1 MATRVH
7 HLDAEFPE
15 NIQRTPNGGAIIPA
29 RLTTS
34 GLVRYQQPDG
44 TVVTE
49 YRSPEEVNDPESLA
63 TLAHIPV
70 TLEHPGLVD
79 RGNFREHTRGH
90 VAGDSIQPQA
100 PYVNGNVVVQDG
112 ELLDDIASKR
122 RTQLSPGYNC
132 IIDPTPGVTPQ
143 GEPFDRQQRKIRYNH
158 IAVTVKGRQGPGVAL
173 RLDSEGNFAGESTG
187 ELQPRSEGNTIIMR
201 KVTING
207 VQYVIGGTDADN
219 EALERAITREFQR
232 FDSENG
238 AATAAA
244 EKHKAELLAAVARA
258 EKAEALVKT
267 VAKFDSS
274 DLQVMVKAAEVL
286 GADYNPEG
294 KTSVDIMRDIIAKAA
309 PNVDLSGK
317 SDEYV
322 MGVFDGMVSEDGSE
336 PAEPAETNTDG
347 ANTDP
352 AQPAN
357 PAPAQQPDNRQDSAR
372 NPARVHPSVARA
384 NLGATPLPGAN
395 PNPAPARPA
404 LSPAAQLRQDS
415 IDRGRKPL
423 VPQA

>member
-34 GLVRYQQPDG
+34 GLVRYVQSDG

-100 PYVNGNVVVQDG
+100 PFVNGNVVVQDG

-187 ELQPRSEGNTIIMR
+187 ELQPRSDTEGNSQMEIVIDGVTYIIDGTPANQAAL
-201 KVTING
+201 KAAINRMNQRMDSATG
-207 VQYVIGGTDADN
+207 AHTT
-219 EALERAITREFQR
+219 EAAKLREQLM
-232 FDSENG
+232 
-238 AATAAA
+238 AAT
-244 EKHKAELLAAVARA
+244 ARA
-258 EKAEALVKT
+258 EKAEAAVIT
-267 VAKFDSS
+267 ATKFDAT

-286 GADYNPEG
+286 GADYNPGG
-294 KTSVDIMRDIIAKAA
+294 KAPVDIMREILSKAA
-309 PNVDLSGK
+309 PSVDYNGK
-317 SDEYV
+317 SDDYI
-322 MGVFDGMVSEDGSE
+322 MGAFDTLISDDPGSDTG
-336 PAEPAETNTDG
+336 AETNTD
-347 ANTDP
+347 ATNTDP
-352 AQPAN
+352 AQPGN

>member
-15 NIQRTPNGGAIIPA
+15 NIERTPQGGAIIPA

-34 GLVRYQQPDG
+34 GLVRYVQSDG

-100 PYVNGNVVVQDG
+100 PFITGNVVVQDG
-112 ELLDDIASKR
+112 ELLDDIAAKR

-132 IIDPTPGVTPQ
+132 VIDPTPGVTPQ

-158 IAVTVKGRQGPGVAL
+158 VAVTVKGRQGPGVAL

-286 GADYNPEG
+286 GADYNPGG
-294 KTSVDIMRDIIAKAA
+294 KAPVDIMREILSKAA
-309 PNVDLSGK
+309 PSVDYNGK
-317 SDEYV
+317 SDDYI
-322 MGVFDGMVSEDGSE
+322 MGAFDTLISDDPGSNTG
-336 PAEPAETNTDG
+336 AETNTD
-347 ANTDP
+347 ATNTDP
-352 AQPAN
+352 AQPGN